1 MHSANNRQEAEEA
14 EDEQQPVPPMVRAS
28 TSIGGNR
35 ASLVFQQLHESAGAT
50 NSPWKRN
57 STAVS
62 SGGGREMRRSVTTGQ
77 VLGQMADSAHSPVVS
92 SPLSQAFP
100 LTAGMAGSDNQWWMP
115 GAAPYSGA
123 RSDSRDTGQQHRS
136 AAGTGAMAENQQ
148 EDGDAAETA
157 RLLPTNDGPLP
168 EKHSIAKRALAA
180 GAWLYSKV
188 LPTSSEEWQG
198 VQKAVLAYAVA
209 ALFAF
214 IPFLR
219 DLLGDPDYMSPHLVT
234 NATIW
239 FHAAKTRSGLAEGGL
254 VGVIWVCM
262 TSLVTYVAL
271 FTAERVHCAYA
282 YGWATE
288 HHQAGDNEVLPL
300 ALQSKI
306 VSLGV
311 FIFGYSWCLAFFKA
325 NANRPSVGT
334 ATAISNVALYLVML
348 REAPIVNYKVAGRCR
363 GRTGTGL
370 MAVGA
375 DGGVPW
381 PGDSEDLAESV
392 GKKTEHV
399 LVAVLTGM
407 AISFAVGWWVRP
419 STAGA
424 AVRKQVAATLG
435 SFRELLPQLLAPIVT
450 EAAPAHSRQKL
461 RGAKPSELKGGLR
474 QHRERLRQLR
484 RQLGAV
490 SLDPSQW
497 HVWARRAELQT
508 LVEGLDGL
516 SLHLSSMSS
525 GLELRVISHGADTP
539 DGEIDR
545 AAYAAVIQRIREPVV
560 SLAHTCDGA
569 LEAVSD
575 MVNAALGGAQP
586 QPQAD
591 STDSVMQRIARLRE
605 EIVAAIQAFDEDYGE
620 AIGDLAVPEEYGLGA
635 TAGAAPPSPDAAP
648 GLGASRTTEEQLF
661 IVHFFV
667 FGLREFVDE
676 LVGLLPQIAGVCRA
690 PEPAL
695 QALQRQGKQPRE
707 LARSVRA
714 LARWALAHLRALW
727 DTGATTELETRYEV
741 AQYTDPRSL
750 HAPRPMG
757 RMQRIGRAVWRA
769 CTWMRRLNVKFA
781 TKYALLVT
789 LLSLPCYVSM
799 DMYAGFRRH
808 RMDWMVISAAAI
820 MVPTVGGSAVV
831 SVYRVLGTCAGGLA
845 AFLVYEAGEGTPWL
859 MYLLLVVFS
868 VPCFHIMLHGRY
880 PKIGQFALITF
891 GVVLINKWI
900 AREDQA
906 ESAGGLA
913 AMRTGSVALGVVA
926 GMATTMYVWPFEARV
941 RLRQALS
948 WWLLT
953 GALLYDQ
960 LWGSAWQ
967 SFVAEPEVPER
978 RLTVEPEMPVRRTA
992 TDLQASSTAAESD
1005 EDGGWHALNTV
1016 REYLDSEMQLQSSLL
1031 EIRTLLSDTQNEPRL
1046 KGPFPAAVYGRII
1059 SACQRMLDAMV
1070 AARWVMLPLPMVVAS
1085 QPQSFAPET
1094 DNSQEEYWYRR
1105 SESAARSPA
1114 SGLSSGGDSDD
1125 LDAGL
1130 TEDESQGRRML
1141 DMPIGLASSVLLE
1154 RERMEAECLLA
1165 PPPPDVHTADA
1176 EDIARQIRQSVERDL
1191 LRRTAAVREHRDALL
1206 SLTMYVL
1213 ASALVLKTPLPAVLP
1228 PIQAAQRRVG
1238 EAMADILDPPTGDAA
1253 DTREGPA
1260 SAAARRAVAR
1270 VRYVFYYTQV
1280 MLGWEVVH
1288 ELSIVGGLMR
1298 ELYGSHGDAG
1308 NLGRQSLHR

>member
-1 MHSANNRQEAEEA
+1 MHSPNDKQEDEEA
-14 EDEQQPVPPMVRAS
+14 ENEQQPVTPMMRAS

-35 ASLVFQQLHESAGAT
+35 ASIVFQHLHESAGAT
-50 NSPWKRN
+50 NSPWKRT
-57 STAVS
+57 STAV
-62 SGGGREMRRSVTTGQ
+62 SGGGRELRRSVTTGQ
-77 VLGQMADSAHSPVVS
+77 MLGQAIDGLNSPVVS

-100 LTAGMAGSDNQWWMP
+100 LTGGMAGSDNQWWVP
-115 GAAPYSGA
+115 GAAPYGGA
-123 RSDSRDTGQQHRS
+123 RTGSRNIGQQPS
-136 AAGTGAMAENQQ
+136 TENQQ
-148 EDGDAAETA
+148 DDGETAETA
-157 RLLPTNDGPLP
+157 RLLPTSDEPLP
-168 EKHSIAKRALAA
+168 AKRSTTRRVLAA

-188 LPTSSEEWQG
+188 LPTNSEEWRG

-219 DLLGDPDYMSPHLVT
+219 DWLGDPDYMSPHLVT

-271 FTAERVHCAYA
+271 FTAEQVHCAYA
-282 YGWATE
+282 YSGNWATA
-288 HHQAGDNEVLPL
+288 HHQTTDDNEVLPL

-348 REAPIVNYKVAGRCR
+348 REAPIVNYKVAGRCG
-363 GRTGTGL
+363 GRTDTG
-370 MAVGA
+370 MAA
-375 DGGVPW
+375 FNANGGVPW
-381 PGDSEDLAESV
+381 PGDSEELAESV

-461 RGAKPSELKGGLR
+461 RGAKPSELKDGLR
-474 QHRERLRQLR
+474 QHRQRLRQLR
-484 RQLGAV
+484 QQLGAV

-497 HVWARRAELQT
+497 HVWARRVELQT

-525 GLELRVISHGADTP
+525 GLELRVISHGTGTP
-539 DGEIDR
+539 DGDIDR
-545 AAYAAVIQRIREPVV
+545 AAYAAIIQRIREPVV
-560 SLAHTCDGA
+560 SLAHTCDSA
-569 LEAVSD
+569 LEAISD
-575 MVNAALGGAQP
+575 MVHAALGGAQN
-586 QPQAD
+586 QPQAYNTE
-591 STDSVMQRIARLRE
+591 SAMQQIACLRE
-605 EIVAAIQAFDEDYGE
+605 EILAAIQAFDEDYSK
-620 AIGDLAVPEEYGLGA
+620 AIGDLAVSEEFSLEASVGTTSAPLSHEA
-635 TAGAAPPSPDAAP
+635 TSGTGVS
-648 GLGASRTTEEQLF
+648 ASRSTEEQLF

-690 PEPAL
+690 PEPAM
-695 QALQRQGKQPRE
+695 QTLQRQGKQPRE
-707 LARSVRA
+707 LVRSVRA
-714 LARWALAHLRALW
+714 LAQWALAHLRALW
-727 DTGATTELETRYEV
+727 DTGATAELETRYEV

-750 HAPRPMG
+750 HAPRPTG
-757 RMQRIGRAVWRA
+757 RMQRIGRAVWHA

-799 DMYAGFRRH
+799 EMYAEFRRH

-845 AFLVYEAGEGTPWL
+845 AFLVYETGKATPWL
-859 MYLLLVVFS
+859 MYALLVVFS

-900 AREDQA
+900 AREDQE
-906 ESAGGLA
+906 ESAGELA

-926 GMATTMYVWPFEARV
+926 GMITTMYVWPFEARV

-967 SFVAEPEVPER
+967 SFVAEPEVPEQRIAVESETSER
-978 RLTVEPEMPVRRTA
+978 RVTIGQQTSDTIAGEEM
-992 TDLQASSTAAESD
+992 D
-1005 EDGGWHALNTV
+1005 GWHALNTV

-1059 SACQRMLDAMV
+1059 SASQRMLDAMV

-1085 QPQSFAPET
+1085 QPQNFTEDSPQHWHLSENASSSPTNEHNSRRDSSET
-1094 DNSQEEYWYRR
+1094 DS
-1105 SESAARSPA
+1105 SPA
-1114 SGLSSGGDSDD
+1114 
-1125 LDAGL
+1125 
-1130 TEDESQGRRML
+1130 EESNQGRRML
-1141 DMPIGLASSVLLE
+1141 DMPICLASSVLLE
-1154 RERMEAECLLA
+1154 RERMEAECLRAPALA
-1165 PPPPDVHTADA
+1165 TDNTATGEDV
-1176 EDIARQIRQSVERDL
+1176 ARQIRQSVERDL

-1238 EAMADILDPPTGDAA
+1238 EAMADILDPPGDVA
-1253 DTREGPA
+1253 DLQEGPGA
-1260 SAAARRAVAR
+1260 AAARRAVAR

-1298 ELYGSHGDAG
+1298 ELYGSHGDTG
-1308 NLGRQSLHR
+1308 HLGRPSLHR

>member
-1 MHSANNRQEAEEA
+1 MHTAKDRQEAEEDEA
-14 EDEQQPVPPMVRAS
+14 ETEQQPTPMMRTS
-28 TSIGGNR
+28 SIGGNR
-35 ASLVFQQLHESAGAT
+35 ASLVFQQLHELAGAA

-62 SGGGREMRRSVTTGQ
+62 SRERELRRSVTTGQ
-77 VLGQMADSAHSPVVS
+77 MLAHSIEGPYSPVAS
-92 SPLSQAFP
+92 SPLSQALP
-100 LTAGMAGSDNQWWMP
+100 LTGGMSGSDNQWWMP
-115 GAAPYSGA
+115 GAVSYS
-123 RSDSRDTGQQHRS
+123 RTTTQHQQHS
-136 AAGTGAMAENQQ
+136 LAGTGRSAENQQ
-148 EDGDAAETA
+148 DDDEATETA
-157 RLLPTNDGPLP
+157 GLLPASDRPSST
-168 EKHSIAKRALAA
+168 KHAIAKRGIAA
-180 GAWLYSKV
+180 GALLYSKI
-188 LPTSSEEWQG
+188 LPTSSEEWHG
-198 VQKAVLAYAVA
+198 VQKAVLAYALA

-214 IPFLR
+214 IPLLR
-219 DLLGDPDYMSPHLVT
+219 EWLGDPDYMSPHLVT

-282 YGWATE
+282 YNNGWATDQ
-288 HHQAGDNEVLPL
+288 HQLENPDVLPL
-300 ALQSKI
+300 AWQSKV

-348 REAPIVNYKVAGRCR
+348 REAPIVNYKVAGRC
-363 GRTGTGL
+363 GNGTGL
-370 MAVGA
+370 AALGSEGGA
-375 DGGVPW
+375 PW
-381 PGDSEDLAESV
+381 PGDSEELAESV

-407 AISFAVGWWVRP
+407 AISFAVGWWIWP
-419 STAGA
+419 STARS
-424 AVRKQVAATLG
+424 AVRKKLAATLG

-450 EAAPAHSRQKL
+450 EAAPASSRQKL
-461 RGAKPSELKGGLR
+461 RGAKPSELKEGLR
-474 QHRERLRQLR
+474 QHRQRLRELR
-484 RQLGAV
+484 QQLGAV

-497 HVWARRAELQT
+497 HVWSRRVELRT

-516 SLHLSSMSS
+516 SLHLSSMCS

-539 DGEIDR
+539 DGDIDW
-545 AAYAAVIQRIREPVV
+545 AAYAAIIQRIRQPVV
-560 SLAHTCDGA
+560 CLAHTCDSA
-569 LEAVSD
+569 LEAIGD
-575 MVNAALGGAQP
+575 MVHAALGGVQ
-586 QPQAD
+586 
-591 STDSVMQRIARLRE
+591 SNLHTDHTDLVMQRIARLRE
-605 EIVAAIQAFDEDYGE
+605 EIVEAIHAFDEDYSE
-620 AIGDLAVPEEYGLGA
+620 AIGDLAVSAEFVLGA
-635 TAGAAPPSPDAAP
+635 SAEPEPTQPPLNTAKNSGASV
-648 GLGASRTTEEQLF
+648 SRTTEEQLF

-676 LVGLLPQIAGVCRA
+676 LVGLLPQIAGVCQT
-690 PEPAL
+690 PEPVMHVL
-695 QALQRQGKQPRE
+695 RRQSMKPRE
-707 LARSVRA
+707 LARSLRA
-714 LARWALAHLRALW
+714 LTQWALAHVRALW

-750 HAPRPMG
+750 HAPQPSG
-757 RMQRIGRAVWRA
+757 RMQRIGRAVWRV
-769 CTWMRRLNVKFA
+769 CMWMRRLNVKFA

-789 LLSLPCYVSM
+789 LLSLPCYVSIE
-799 DMYAGFRRH
+799 MYAEFRQH

-820 MVPTVGGSAVV
+820 MAPTVGGSAVV

-845 AFLVYEAGEGTPWL
+845 AFLVYKAGEGTPWL
-859 MYLLLVVFS
+859 LYVLLVAFS
-868 VPCFHIMLHGRY
+868 VPCFHIMLNGRY

-900 AREDQA
+900 AREDRK
-906 ESAGGLA
+906 ESAGGMA
-913 AMRTGSVALGVVA
+913 AVRTGSVALGVLA
-926 GMATTMYVWPFEARV
+926 GMATTLYVWPFEARV

-953 GALLYDQ
+953 GALLYGALLYGQ

-967 SFVAEPEVPER
+967 SFVAEPEVSEHR
-978 RLTVEPEMPVRRTA
+978 VAVELQGPTA
-992 TDLQASSTAAESD
+992 NEEESR
-1005 EDGGWHALNTV
+1005 EDGWHAVNTV

-1031 EIRTLLSDTQNEPRL
+1031 EIRTLLTDTQNEPRL

-1059 SACQRMLDAMV
+1059 SASQRILDAMV
-1070 AARWVMLPLPMVVAS
+1070 AARWVMLPLPMVVAT
-1085 QPQSFAPET
+1085 QPQSFAADAGSSQKKRWSHSTSLTHSPTDEGSNTGESET
-1094 DNSQEEYWYRR
+1094 DEE
-1105 SESAARSPA
+1105 SP
-1114 SGLSSGGDSDD
+1114 
-1125 LDAGL
+1125 
-1130 TEDESQGRRML
+1130 ENSQGRRML

-1165 PPPPDVHTADA
+1165 LADA
-1176 EDIARQIRQSVERDL
+1176 RTTDGAANAEDVARQIRRSVERDL

-1238 EAMADILDPPTGDAA
+1238 EAMADILDPPD
-1253 DTREGPA
+1253 DNDHEGPA
-1260 SAAARRAVAR
+1260 AVRRAVAR

-1288 ELSIVGGLMR
+1288 ELAIIGGLMR
-1298 ELYGSHGDAG
+1298 ELYGSHGDTAQHR
-1308 NLGRQSLHR
+1308 NASLRR